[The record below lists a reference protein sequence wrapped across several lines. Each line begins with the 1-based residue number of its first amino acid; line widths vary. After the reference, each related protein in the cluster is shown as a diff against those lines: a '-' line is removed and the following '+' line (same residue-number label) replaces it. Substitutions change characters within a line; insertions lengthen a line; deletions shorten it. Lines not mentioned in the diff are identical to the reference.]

1 MPTGIY
7 HRTKTQL
14 KAVKKNLAK
23 GRTKKARKK
32 AAKTLTKIAKDPKWR
47 SMVSENTK
55 KAMHDPII
63 RKKHLDGMA
72 KAHKKYGVNFKGG
85 NGLSPTPIIRLADRL
100 LKLCG
105 YERELAVKTKPVRS
119 KFRNKKLPDC
129 YKIDFGNREEMI
141 AIEFD
146 GQCHQSLRQQKID
159 KKKTKVLQELG
170 WTVVRLK
177 HK

>member
-7 HRTKTQL
+7 PRTKTQL
-14 KAVKKNLAK
+14 EKVKKNLTK

-32 AAKTLTKIAKDPKWR
+32 AVKKLTKNAKDPKWR
-47 SMVSENTK
+47 LKISENTK

-63 RKKHLDGMA
+63 RKKHLDGLT
-72 KAHKKYGVNFKGG
+72 KTHKKYGIKFKGG
-85 NGLSPTPIIRLADRL
+85 NGQPPTYIIQLADRL
-100 LKLCG
+100 LSLCG
-105 YERELAVKTKPVRS
+105 YKRELAIKTKPVRS

-146 GQCHQSLRQQKID
+146 GPCHHGLQQQKID
-159 KKKTKVLQELG
+159 KKKTKVLQEPDGRLLG
-170 WTVVRLK
+170 
-177 HK
+177 